1 MCGGCLLFS
10 GSRELQTRT
19 SGTQRSL
26 WEWCESCT
34 PQHCVCPQKGLQHVA
49 KFCPSCRSLRAT
61 SRFRMHTLPL
71 LLPLRK
77 GCGMTFQSVTRY
89 VFCCCSKSVKY
100 IMKVSNSGT
109 GILIISY
116 NRMKTSG
123 CSWKR
128 PHHSTP
134 GLRPKTLDAAVWS
147 RLEEKACGENSE
159 QVTFTLTIVTV
170 LSGIKILIIK
180 MPHRLVI

>member
-1 MCGGCLLFS
+1 MVVFFFS

-89 VFCCCSKSVKY
+89 VFCCCCSKSVKY

-134 GLRPKTLDAAVWS
+134 GLRQKSWMLPFGLGWRRKHAVKTLN
-147 RLEEKACGENSE
+147 RLPSLWLLLLYFLGLRYWLLKCHTE
-159 QVTFTLTIVTV
+159 
-170 LSGIKILIIK
+170 
-180 MPHRLVI
+180 